1 MICIWRL
8 GQGASCARVDETP
21 IKAPIPTKKPIA
33 QRLLMVST
41 LSLENFEKGYDRHSR
56 PAMNNFSGGY
66 EF

>member
-1 MICIWRL
+1 
-8 GQGASCARVDETP
+8 
-21 IKAPIPTKKPIA
+21 
-33 QRLLMVST
+33 MVST